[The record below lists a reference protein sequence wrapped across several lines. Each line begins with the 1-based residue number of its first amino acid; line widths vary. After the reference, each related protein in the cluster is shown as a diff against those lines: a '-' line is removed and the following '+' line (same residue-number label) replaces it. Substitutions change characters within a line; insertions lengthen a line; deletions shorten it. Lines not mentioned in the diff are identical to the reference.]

1 MKNYLILA
9 VVVIIAGAY
18 FFGARIGREKCAV
31 ANARTQTNEIINITD
46 IQRNTDEK
54 VFNTG
59 VRDIRRVLCEKY
71 TIAE

>member
-9 VVVIIAGAY
+9 VVAIIAGAY
-18 FFGARIGREKCAV
+18 FFGARIGRAKCAV

>member
-18 FFGARIGREKCAV
+18 FFGARIGRAKCAV
-31 ANARTQTNEIINITD
+31 ANARAQTNEIINITD
-46 IQRNTDEK
+46 IQRDTDEK

>member
-18 FFGARIGREKCAV
+18 FFGARIGRAKCAV
-31 ANARTQTNEIINITD
+31 ANARAQTNEIINITD

>member
-18 FFGARIGREKCAV
+18 FFGARIGRAKCAM
-31 ANARTQTNEIINITD
+31 ANARAQTNEIINITD

>member
-18 FFGARIGREKCAV
+18 FFGARIGRAKCAV